1 MTFVS
6 LYHQR
11 FIFCK
16 CQQSHLHCNWP
27 PVNIRGVLC
36 HIHIIT
42 ANKQVFSQLNLTL
55 EETILTLDEPAG
67 VDTSTAQQRLR
78 SITGRKSFIPGHRS
92 WGREWCHPQK
102 LLPRHNHME
111 RCVKSS
117 PGALPADLP
126 SCRLLLLMMEVER
139 WKNNSKQLGRWE

>member
-1 MTFVS
+1 MT
-6 LYHQR
+6 
-11 FIFCK
+11 
-16 CQQSHLHCNWP
+16 P
-27 PVNIRGVLC
+27 GVLC
-36 HIHIIT
+36 HIYIYIIT
-42 ANKQVFSQLNLTL
+42 INYQVFSQLNLTL

-102 LLPRHNHME
+102 LLPRPNHME

-117 PGALPADLP
+117 LGALSPSPDLP
-126 SCRLLLLMMEVER
+126 SCRRLLLMMEVER
-139 WKNNSKQLGRWE
+139 WKKNSSQLGG